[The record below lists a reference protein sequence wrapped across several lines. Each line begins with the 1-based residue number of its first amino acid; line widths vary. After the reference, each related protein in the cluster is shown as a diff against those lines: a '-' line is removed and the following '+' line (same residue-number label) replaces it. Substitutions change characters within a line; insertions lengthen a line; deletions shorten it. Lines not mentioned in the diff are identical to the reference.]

1 MIPPIFMTIA
11 IKSSENKGLR
21 LWLPLI
27 VVWPILIVLYI
38 VLLPLAAVAELA
50 LQERGIRPFSI
61 LIALVQTLSALRGM
75 VVNVVSDRSKKRTF
89 VKIRI
94 V

>member
-1 MIPPIFMTIA
+1 MIPPMFMTIA
-11 IKSSENKGLR
+11 IKSSESKCLR

-38 VLLPLAAVAELA
+38 ILLPLAALAELG
-50 LQERGIRPFSI
+50 LQEKAIRPFSI
-61 LIALVQTLSALRGM
+61 LIALVQVLSALRGM
-75 VVNVVSDRSKKRTF
+75 VVNVMSNHSNKRTF

-94 V
+94 I

>member
-1 MIPPIFMTIA
+1 MTIA
-11 IKSSENKGLR
+11 IKSYEGKDLR

-27 VVWPILIVLYI
+27 VVWPILIILYI
-38 VLLPLAAVAELA
+38 ILLPFAAVAELVF
-50 LQERGIRPFSI
+50 QEKGIRPFSI

-75 VVNVVSDRSKKRTF
+75 VVNVKSNQSDKKTF
-89 VKIRI
+89 VKVRI